1 MDGMQRANGLIVGVD
16 TGGTFTDVTLL
27 DSATGEVWTGKVP
40 STPDD
45 PSIGFQNAIESVLRF
60 EAAGATADRG
70 LHGAT
75 VDRAL
80 HGTRV
85 DRVLRD
91 ATVDRVPH
99 GATVDR
105 VLHGTT
111 IATNLILENKT
122 APAALLTNAGF
133 RYVLEIGRNDVPRGS
148 SLFSWIKPRRPVL
161 PQHIFEIAGRI
172 GPQGDEVEPLDEA
185 AVRHA
190 AAQIRAA
197 GIRAVAIVFLH
208 CYANAGHEQRAAAIV
223 QEAYPEATVSLS
235 SDVLPVFREYERSMT
250 TILNVAVKP
259 VVEAYVSRLEE
270 RLADLQISAPLLLMK
285 SSGGV
290 TSTRAARRAPVETAL
305 SGPAAGT
312 IGAAFVGAAA
322 GFRDVIGIDIGGTS
336 ADVSLCRNAEPSL
349 TMRGRIGDWPLGLPV
364 VDIRTIGA
372 GGGSIARVSASGALT
387 VGPESAGAQPG
398 PACYG
403 RGGTEPTVTDAHLVL
418 GHLPPYL
425 LGGAFA
431 LDAEAARRAIATRI
445 AEPLGMDL
453 MEAARGILAIVN
465 HHMVGAVRL
474 VSVERGHDPREFALL
489 PFGGAGPLHG
499 GDLAHLLGMTTVVVP
514 PSPGV
519 LSALGLLISNLK
531 AEFSRTL
538 QLPGGRLDLDKI
550 GATYAALDRQARD
563 WLDDEHVPT
572 AARRVTWSAALRYR
586 NQGFELHVPWAGT
599 VVNAAASGATIRG
612 FHELHERLYTFAQPD
627 TPVEIVT
634 LRVEAAGVFPPP
646 PQPPLPEGGDIRD
659 AVRGQVDMSLPEGAT
674 KAPVY
679 DRSRLGAGAVLA
691 GPAVITQFDSTTLLL
706 PGQSAHV
713 HGLGSLIVRDATG

>member
-1 MDGMQRANGLIVGVD
+1 MQRANGLIVGVD

-27 DSATGEVWTGKVP
+27 DSATGEVWTGKAP

-45 PSIGFQNAIESVLRF
+45 PSVGFKNAIESVLRS
-60 EAAGATADRG
+60 G
-70 LHGAT
+70 
-75 VDRAL
+75 RA
-80 HGTRV
+80 
-85 DRVLRD
+85 
-91 ATVDRVPH
+91 

-148 SLFSWIKPRRPVL
+148 SLFSWVKPRRPVL

-172 GPQGDEVEPLDEA
+172 GPQGDEVEPLDET

-190 AAQIRAA
+190 ATQIRAA
-197 GIRAVAIVFLH
+197 GIHAVAIVFLH
-208 CYANAGHEQRAAAIV
+208 CYANAAHEQRAAAIL
-223 QEAYPEATVSLS
+223 QAEYPEATVSLS

-259 VVEAYVSRLEE
+259 VVEAYVSRLEA
-270 RLADLQISAPLLLMK
+270 RLAELQIAAPLLLMK

-336 ADVSLCRNAEPSL
+336 ADVSLCQNAEPSL

-372 GGGSIARVSASGALT
+372 GGGSIARVSTSGALT

-398 PACYG
+398 PVCYG

-431 LDAEAARRAIATRI
+431 LDADAARRAIATRI

-474 VSVERGHDPREFALL
+474 VSVERGHDPRDFALL

-499 GDLAHLLGMTTVVVP
+499 GDLAHLLGMTTVLVP

-538 QLPGGRLDLDKI
+538 QLPGGRLDLDKV
-550 GATYAALDRQARD
+550 GTTYAALDRQARD
-563 WLDDEHVPT
+563 WLDQEQVPA
-572 AARRVTWSAALRYR
+572 AARRVSWSAALRYR

-599 VVNAAASGATIRG
+599 VVDAAASAATIRG

-627 TPVEIVT
+627 TPVEVVT

-646 PQPPLPEGGDIRD
+646 PQPELPERGDIRD
-659 AVRGQVDMSLPEGAT
+659 AISGHVDMSLPEGMT
-674 KAPVY
+674 QAPVY
-679 DRSRLGAGAVLA
+679 DRSLLGAGAILP
-691 GPAVITQFDSTTLLL
+691 GPAVIAQFDSTTLLL
-706 PGQSAHV
+706 PSQSAHI
-713 HGLGSLIVRDATG
+713 HRLGSLIVRDTTG